1 MEGRR
6 EAESRSR
13 VSEQEK
19 HIDRFAEANQLIRG
33 RVRSTDDAWKQ
44 KQLCQN
50 RTRPEMN
57 TAQSKKEEENEGKRR
72 KAENVRMP
80 GQEMR

>member
-1 MEGRR
+1 MDGRR

-33 RVRSTDDAWKQ
+33 RVRSTTDAWKQ

-50 RTRPEMN
+50 RTRPEMD
-57 TAQSKKEEENEGKRR
+57 TAQSKRRR
-72 KAENVRMP
+72 KRMR
-80 GQEMR
+80 GKE